1 MQLNC
6 DFFFQ
11 KKTGVKFKK
20 KQAQSKKGLLLG
32 IYGSILCAW
41 WEIQQKKFVKWRE
54 VEKER
59 GSAAGSDSGAA
70 AAIV

>member
-11 KKTGVKFKK
+11 KRGVKFKK
-20 KQAQSKKGLLLG
+20 KQAQGKKGLLLG

-59 GSAAGSDSGAA
+59 GFAAGSDSGAA
-70 AAIV
+70 AIV